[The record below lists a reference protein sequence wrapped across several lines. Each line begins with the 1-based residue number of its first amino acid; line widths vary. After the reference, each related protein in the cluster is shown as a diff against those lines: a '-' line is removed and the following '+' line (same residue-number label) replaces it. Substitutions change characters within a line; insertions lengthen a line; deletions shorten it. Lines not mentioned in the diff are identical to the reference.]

1 MDRHPIKL
9 KDSAERDHPLV
20 PMSPALKAWSIKWMA
35 DKNEPLW
42 RISEAARML
51 AMQLDEANHD

>member
-1 MDRHPIKL
+1 MDSFLRPAAP
-9 KDSAERDHPLV
+9 SAERQRL
-20 PMSPALKAWSIKWMA
+20 MTPAEKAWSIKWMA

-51 AMQLDEANHD
+51 ALELDEANHD

>member
-1 MDRHPIKL
+1 MDSILRAAVASIKEKPL
-9 KDSAERDHPLV
+9 MTAAE
-20 PMSPALKAWSIKWMA
+20 KAWSIKWMA